1 MPRTGC
7 TLCINLFDKFRLNI
21 DWNNHYVKP
30 KYQTNNNY
38 IISIRNS
45 IDRFISAF
53 YYDKHGKQTN
63 YHKNFFTLCP
73 EVDDLVKNIN
83 KSEVTK
89 YIRLSHHLN
98 EGLSSF
104 FKIKHIK
111 KTPPLYVFEF
121 SSLHKDIHSFLRVF
135 DIFDKKKLIIFYL
148 KILEVVQIKKN

>member
-111 KTPPLYVFEF
+111 KNAPT
-121 SSLHKDIHSFLRVF
+121 LRF
-135 DIFDKKKLIIFYL
+135 
-148 KILEVVQIKKN
+148 